1 MNVLIVAAH
10 PDDELL
16 GVGGTAM
23 VHARRGDLVHA
34 AVLCE
39 GISVR
44 YGAERGEEVAAE
56 ANRAAQILGLPPPC
70 LGSLPEQRLDTVP
83 LIDVIAQV
91 ETLVQRHR
99 PEVVY
104 THFGGDMNRDHR
116 VVSEAV
122 LVATRP
128 CVAPFV
134 KEVLMFETPSSTEW
148 GTPQLLPYF
157 QPSLF
162 VDISAQLDKKVAAF
176 QCYSHEVRDSPHPR
190 SPQALRARANYWGS
204 VICRPA
210 AEAFV
215 VARAIR

>member
-16 GVGGTAM
+16 GVGGTALK
-23 VHARRGDLVHA
+23 HSRRGDFVHT

-39 GISVR
+39 GVSIR
-44 YGAERGEEVAAE
+44 YGLERVAEVVKE
-56 ANRAAQILGLPPPC
+56 ANSAARILELAPPI
-70 LGSLPEQRLDTVP
+70 LGSLPEQHLEMLP
-83 LIDVIAQV
+83 LIDVVREV
-91 ETLVQRHR
+91 EALVEEYR

-116 VVSEAV
+116 IVSEAV

-128 CVAPFV
+128 CSAPSV
-134 KEVLMFETPSSTEW
+134 REILMFETPSSTEW
-148 GTPQLLPYF
+148 GSPQLLPYF
-157 QPSLF
+157 QPTTF
-162 VDISAQLDKKVAAF
+162 VDISPYLEAKVEAF
-176 QCYSHEVRDSPHPR
+176 QCYSREVRESPHPR
-190 SPQALRARANYWGS
+190 SPEALRARAKYWGS
-204 VICRPA
+204 VICREA